1 MSILFST
8 NYSDNSLYLLLE
20 PVLSA
25 VRMMGVQ
32 GKFYVGEVVVQML
45 EVVVVDTAED
55 LLLHL
60 MSVRVEVVAGP
71 QVVSGEMP
79 FQI

>member
-1 MSILFST
+1 MNTLFST

-32 GKFYVGEVVVQML
+32 GKFCVGEVVVQML
-45 EVVVVDTAED
+45 EVAVVDTVED

-60 MSVRVEVVAGP
+60 MSVKVEVVAGP